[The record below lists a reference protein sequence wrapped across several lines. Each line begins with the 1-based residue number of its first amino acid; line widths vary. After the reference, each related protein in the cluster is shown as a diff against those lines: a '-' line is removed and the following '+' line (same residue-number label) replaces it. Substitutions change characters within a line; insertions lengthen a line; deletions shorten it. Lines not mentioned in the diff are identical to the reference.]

1 MPVIRAEAIKQV
13 LPADG
18 ADHGHWLVTGI
29 ILIAVGALV
38 LGPGDQPSAEISRWI
53 GIIAADLGAISAMF
67 FVHTTQSGPL
77 SPSSSSMVV
86 IYRLS
91 AHYEERAK
99 KEADSRGA
107 ACAVTDTDCS

>member
-1 MPVIRAEAIKQV
+1 MPVIRAEAIKRV

-29 ILIAVGALV
+29 ILIAAGALV

-67 FVHTTQSGPL
+67 VHTTQSGPL
-77 SPSSSSMVV
+77 SPSSSSMMV

-91 AHYEERAK
+91 AHYEERAM